1 MAERVAIVGVGH
13 TAFRATSPGLSYK
26 ELSFEAAT
34 RAYVDAGLDART
46 EIDSFLTCSEDLAE
60 GTSIF
65 DEYVP
70 DQIGGAQRP
79 VYTIG
84 GDTIQ
89 GLATAYMQI
98 ASGLVNVVAVEA
110 HSKASNVVTAGE
122 LHAFALD
129 PIFVRPLDFNAHV
142 MAGLEASMYLAA
154 SGATRE
160 QCAHVAAKNR
170 RNALANPSA
179 AYAAAVEPQDVLASP
194 AAFAPLSELE
204 VSAPADGAV
213 VIVLASE
220 KRAKELAGLP
230 TGQAGL
236 PVWVRGIGW
245 ATGTAVTGGVGGCFA
260 DYATFAAARAYRMAG
275 IREPRREI
283 DFAEVDDSYSFKEL
297 QHLEALALFKQGQ
310 AGAATADGSTGRD
323 SDLPVNGS
331 GGCLGV
337 GQLLEASGGQKVAEV
352 VAQLRGQAGARQLKK
367 AKTGLAQSW
376 RGVPTSTGGV
386 VVLSRD

>member
-1 MAERVAIVGVGH
+1 MPARVAIVGVGH

-26 ELSFEAAT
+26 ELMFEAAT
-34 RAYVDAGLDART
+34 RAYADAGLDPRT

-70 DQIGGAQRP
+70 DQIGGAERP
-79 VYTIG
+79 VYTVG

-98 ASGLVNVVAVEA
+98 ASGIVDVVAVEA
-110 HSKASNVVTAGE
+110 HSKASNVVTPGE

-129 PIFVRPLDFNAHV
+129 PIFVRPLGFSAHA
-142 MAGLEASMYLAA
+142 MAGLEASMYMGA
-154 SGATRE
+154 SGTTRE

-170 RNALANPSA
+170 ANALANPSA
-179 AYAAAVEPQDVLASP
+179 AYAAAVDPEDVLASP
-194 AAFAPLSELE
+194 PAFAPLSELE

-213 VIVLASE
+213 VIVLASGE
-220 KRAKELAGLP
+220 RAKKLA
-230 TGQAGL
+230 AR

-245 ATGTAVTGGVGGCFA
+245 ATGTGLTAGVDGGSA
-260 DYATFAAARAYRMAG
+260 DYAKVAAEMAYRMAR
-275 IREPRREI
+275 IRNPRREI
-283 DFAEVDDSYSFKEL
+283 DFAEVDDSYSYKEL
-297 QHLEALALFKQGQ
+297 QHLEALALFGHGL
-310 AGAATADGSTGRD
+310 AGPAAAEGATARDGE
-323 SDLPVNGS
+323 LPVNAS

-337 GQLLEASGGQKVAEV
+337 GQLFEASGGQKVAEV
-352 VAQLRGQAGARQLKK
+352 VAQLRGQAGPRQLKK
-367 AKTGLAQSW
+367 AKIGLAQAW
-376 RGVPTSTGGV
+376 RGVPTATGAV

>member
-1 MAERVAIVGVGH
+1 MPARVAIVGVGH

-26 ELSFEAAT
+26 ELMFEAAT
-34 RAYVDAGLDART
+34 RAYADAGLDARS

-70 DQIGGAQRP
+70 DQIGGAERP
-79 VYTIG
+79 VYTVG

-98 ASGLVNVVAVEA
+98 ASGIVDVVAVEA
-110 HSKASNVVTAGE
+110 HSKASNVVTPGE

-129 PIFVRPLDFNAHV
+129 PIFVRPLGFNAHA
-142 MAGLEASMYLAA
+142 MAGLEASMYLGA
-154 SGATRE
+154 SGTTRE

-170 RNALANPSA
+170 GNALANPSA
-179 AYAAAVEPQDVLASP
+179 AYAAAVDPEDVLASP
-194 AAFAPLSELE
+194 PAFAPLSELE

-213 VIVLASE
+213 VIVLASGE
-220 KRAKELAGLP
+220 RAKKLAG
-230 TGQAGL
+230 Q

-245 ATGTAVTGGVGGCFA
+245 ATGTGLTAGVDGGSA
-260 DYATFAAARAYRMAG
+260 DYAKAAAEMAYHMAG
-275 IREPRREI
+275 IRNPPREI

-297 QHLEALALFKQGQ
+297 QHLEALGLFGHGR
-310 AGAATADGSTGRD
+310 AGAAAAEGATARDGE
-323 SDLPVNGS
+323 LPVNAS

-337 GQLLEASGGQKVAEV
+337 GQLFEASGGQKVAEV
-352 VAQLRGQAGARQLKK
+352 VAQVRGQAGPRQLKK
-367 AKTGLAQSW
+367 AKIGVAQSW
-376 RGVPTSTGGV
+376 RGVPTATGAV
-386 VVLSRD
+386 VVLSHD

>member
-1 MAERVAIVGVGH
+1 MPAKVAIVGVGH

-26 ELSFEAAT
+26 ELMFEAAT
-34 RAYVDAGLDART
+34 RAYEDAGLDARS

-70 DQIGGAQRP
+70 DQIGGAERP
-79 VYTIG
+79 VYTVG

-98 ASGLVNVVAVEA
+98 ASGIVEVVALEA
-110 HSKASNVVTAGE
+110 HSKASNVETPGE

-129 PIFVRPLDFNAHV
+129 PIFVRPLGFNAHA

-179 AYAAAVEPQDVLASP
+179 AYAAAVDPQDVLASP
-194 AAFAPLSELE
+194 PAFAPLSELE
-204 VSAPADGAV
+204 LSAPADGAV

-220 KRAKELAGLP
+220 KRAKELAGR
-230 TGQAGL
+230 

-245 ATGTAVTGGVGGCFA
+245 ATGTGVYGV
-260 DYATFAAARAYRMAG
+260 YAGYARAAAEMAYRTAG
-275 IREPRREI
+275 IRKPQREI
-283 DFAEVDDSYSFKEL
+283 DFAEVDDSYSYKEL
-297 QHLEALALFKQGQ
+297 QHLEALGLFEPGQ
-310 AGAATADGSTGRD
+310 AGAATIDGATARD
-323 SDLPVNGS
+323 GELPVNGS

-337 GQLLEASGGQKVAEV
+337 GQLFEANGGQKVAEV
-352 VAQLRGQAGARQLKK
+352 VAQLRGQAGPRQLKK
-367 AKTGLAQSW
+367 TKTGLAQSW
-376 RGVPTSTGGV
+376 RGVPTATGAV

>member
-1 MAERVAIVGVGH
+1 MPDKVAIVGVGQ
-13 TAFRATSPGLSYK
+13 TTFRATSPGLSYK
-26 ELSFEAAT
+26 EIMFEAAT
-34 RAYVDAGLDART
+34 RAYEDAGVDART
-46 EIDSFLTCSEDLAE
+46 EIDSFLTCSEDLSE

-79 VYTIG
+79 VYTVG

-98 ASGLVNVVAVEA
+98 TSGVVNVVAVEA
-110 HSKASNVVTAGE
+110 HSKASNVVTLGA

-129 PIFVRPLDFNAHV
+129 PIFVRPLGFSAHA

-170 RNALANPSA
+170 RNALTNPSA
-179 AYAAAVEPQDVLASP
+179 AYGAAVDPQDVLASP
-194 AAFAPLSELE
+194 PAFAPLSELE

-220 KRAKELAGLP
+220 KRARKLAGR
-230 TGQAGL
+230 

-245 ATGTAVTGGVGGCFA
+245 TTGTVLTAGVDGAAA
-260 DYATFAAARAYRMAG
+260 DYAKAAGEMAYRMAG
-275 IREPRREI
+275 IRDARREI
-283 DFAEVDDSYSFKEL
+283 DFAEVDDSYSYKEL
-297 QHLEALALFKQGQ
+297 QHLEALGLFKQGQ
-310 AGAATADGSTGRD
+310 AGAATVEGATGRD
-323 SDLPVNGS
+323 GDLPVNGS

-337 GQLLEASGGQKVAEV
+337 GQLFEASGGQKVAEV
-352 VAQLRGQAGARQLKK
+352 VAQLRGQAGPRQLKK
-367 AKTGLAQSW
+367 TKIGLAQSW
-376 RGVPTSTGGV
+376 RGVPTATGAV
-386 VVLSRD
+386 VVLSGE

>member
-1 MAERVAIVGVGH
+1 M
-13 TAFRATSPGLSYK
+13 
-26 ELSFEAAT
+26 
-34 RAYVDAGLDART
+34 
-46 EIDSFLTCSEDLAE
+46 
-60 GTSIF
+60 
-65 DEYVP
+65 P
-70 DQIGGAQRP
+70 DQIGGAERP
-79 VYTIG
+79 VYTVG

-98 ASGLVNVVAVEA
+98 ASGVVDVVAVEA

-129 PIFVRPLDFNAHV
+129 PIFVRPLDFNAHA

-179 AYAAAVEPQDVLASP
+179 AYGAAVDPQDVLASP
-194 AAFAPLSELE
+194 PAFAPLSELE

-220 KRAKELAGLP
+220 KRAKGLRGLP
-230 TGQAGL
+230 I
-236 PVWVRGIGW
+236 WVRGIGW
-245 ATGTAVTGGVGGCFA
+245 ATGTSLTGGVDGATA
-260 DYATFAAARAYRMAG
+260 DYAKVAAEMAYGMAG
-275 IREPRREI
+275 IPAEKADQEI
-283 DFAEVDDSYSFKEL
+283 DFAEVDDSYSYKEL
-297 QHLEALALFKQGQ
+297 QHLEALGLFKQGQ
-310 AGAATADGSTGRD
+310 AGAATVGGATGRD
-323 SDLPVNGS
+323 GELPVNGS

-337 GQLLEASGGQKVAEV
+337 GQLFEANGAQKVAEV
-352 VAQLRGQAGARQLKK
+352 VAQLRGQAGPRQIKK
-367 AKTGLAQSW
+367 TKTGLAQSW
-376 RGVPTSTGGV
+376 RGVPTTTGAV

>member
-1 MAERVAIVGVGH
+1 MPARVAIVGVGH

-26 ELSFEAAT
+26 ELMFEAAT
-34 RAYVDAGLDART
+34 RAYEDAGLDPRT
-46 EIDSFLTCSEDLAE
+46 EIDSFLTCSEDFAE

-70 DQIGGAQRP
+70 DQIGGAERP
-79 VYTIG
+79 VYTVG

-98 ASGLVNVVAVEA
+98 ASGIVDVVAVEA
-110 HSKASNVVTAGE
+110 HSKASNVVTPGN

-129 PIFVRPLDFNAHV
+129 PIFVRPLGFSAHA
-142 MAGLEASMYLAA
+142 MAGLEASMYLDA
-154 SGATRE
+154 SGTTRE

-170 RNALANPSA
+170 GNALANPSA
-179 AYAAAVEPQDVLASP
+179 AYAAAVDPEDVLASP
-194 AAFAPLSELE
+194 PAFAPLSELE

-220 KRAKELAGLP
+220 GRAKRLA
-230 TGQAGL
+230 ARA
-236 PVWVRGIGW
+236 VWVRGIGW
-245 ATGTAVTGGVGGCFA
+245 ATGTGLTAGINGGSA
-260 DYATFAAARAYRMAG
+260 DYAKAAAEMAYRMAR
-275 IREPRREI
+275 IRNPRREI

-297 QHLEALALFKQGQ
+297 QHLEALGLFDQGR
-310 AGAATADGSTGRD
+310 AAPPAAEGATARDGE
-323 SDLPVNGS
+323 LPVNVS

-337 GQLLEASGGQKVAEV
+337 GQLFEANGGQKVAEV
-352 VAQLRGQAGARQLKK
+352 VAQLRGQAGPRQLKK
-367 AKTGLAQSW
+367 AKIGVAQAW
-376 RGVPTSTGGV
+376 RGVPTATGAV

>member
-1 MAERVAIVGVGH
+1 MPAKVAIIGVGH

-26 ELSFEAAT
+26 ELMFEAAT
-34 RAYVDAGLDART
+34 RAYEDAGLDARS

-70 DQIGGAQRP
+70 DQIGGAERP
-79 VYTIG
+79 VYTVG
-84 GDTIQ
+84 GDAIQ

-98 ASGLVNVVAVEA
+98 TSGIVDVVSVEA
-110 HSKASNVVTAGE
+110 HSKASNVVTPGE

-129 PIFVRPLDFNAHV
+129 PIFVRPLGFNAHA
-142 MAGLEASMYLAA
+142 MAGLEASAYLAA
-154 SGATRE
+154 TGTTGE
-160 QCAHVAAKNR
+160 QCACVVAKNR

-179 AYAAAVEPQDVLASP
+179 AYAAAIDAQDVLASP
-194 AAFAPLSELE
+194 PAFAPLSELE
-204 VSAPADGAV
+204 LSAPADGAL

-220 KRAKELAGLP
+220 ERAKKLR
-230 TGQAGL
+230 GQ

-245 ATGTAVTGGVGGCFA
+245 ATDSGLTSGANGASAG
-260 DYATFAAARAYRMAG
+260 YARLAAEMAYRMAG
-275 IREPRREI
+275 IRDPRKEI
-283 DFAEVDDSYSFKEL
+283 DFAEVDDSYSYKEL
-297 QHLEALALFKQGQ
+297 QHLEAIGLFEPGR
-310 AGAATADGSTGRD
+310 AGPATAEGATARDG
-323 SDLPVNGS
+323 DLPVNVS

-337 GQLLEASGGQKVAEV
+337 GQLFEASGGQKVAEV
-352 VAQLRGQAGARQLKK
+352 VAQLRGEAGPRQLKK

-376 RGVPTSTGGV
+376 RGVPTATGAV